1 MNFIIEFY
9 KSTVGNLYQQETD
22 DLNSKCFKSVTP
34 GLPEKSD
41 GQDAYFMNEN
51 HKDYFEESSKRFHE
65 FNNKIDMKKSSKL
78 LNSKLMNSAG
88 GTNKSTY
95 NSSQSMINTKSH
107 HFNNSSQINPTKE
120 LWESQKWIDEV
131 ECYKIEEIHS
141 QDQRFEN
148 NRLYMN
154 NQSRE
159 YLEKYAVS
167 EIDQLYAKNLNHHKI
182 FKIERRTNKIEKK
195 RHSKMKSK
203 LTDSMHDIWEESKPS
218 TAISDSSSSKVPTTT
233 NFHVITKKTKEDYNN
248 FKVDYHEFKEEN
260 HRKNNEIT
268 QNNIH
273 FNAMMETYSFLH
285 SNKVNKIFDPEELI
299 YPTFYQEDLSHV
311 EFYRSSND
319 WMSYEGQDDQFYY
332 DPLSQAS
339 SPSYEMNLRCI
350 NSERNPFEC
359 N

>member
-1 MNFIIEFY
+1 M
-9 KSTVGNLYQQETD
+9 
-22 DLNSKCFKSVTP
+22 
-34 GLPEKSD
+34 PEKND
-41 GQDAYFMNEN
+41 ERDAYFMNEN
-51 HKDYFEESSKRFHE
+51 HKDYFDESSKGFHE

-78 LNSKLMNSAG
+78 LNSKLMISVG

-107 HFNNSSQINPTKE
+107 HFNNRSQINPTKE

-131 ECYKIEEIHS
+131 ECNKIEEIHI
-141 QDQRFEN
+141 QDQRFKN
-148 NRLYMN
+148 NRFDID

-159 YLEKYAVS
+159 CSEKYAVS
-167 EIDQLYAKNLNHHKI
+167 EIDKPHAKNLNHHKI
-182 FKIERRTNKIEKK
+182 FKIERRVNKIEKK

-203 LTDSMHDIWEESKPS
+203 LIDSLHDIWEESKPS

-233 NFHVITKKTKEDYNN
+233 NFYVITKKSKEVNDN

-260 HRKNNEIT
+260 HRKENEIT
-268 QNNIH
+268 QNDIH

-299 YPTFYQEDLSHV
+299 YPTSYQDDLNHE
-311 EFYRSSND
+311 EFYRSSNN

-339 SPSYEMNLRCI
+339 SPSYEINLRWI
-350 NSERNPFEC
+350 NSERNPFEH